1 MNSKNLKYL
10 VHFVA
15 VSLLALLSSPTFSQV
30 FVNADGTTDPYKALN
45 DKGWYEEETSLHPG
59 VKHITQQWNDAL
71 KKYVFAFTIHKD
83 VDGDGSERIDRQ
95 RLEIKTY
102 GRSPDN
108 MKAAYG
114 ETHTYRWKFKLDAGF
129 QPSPSFC
136 HIHQLKA
143 GDGDDAG
150 SPLITITP
158 RTGNP
163 DKLQIIFVAPT
174 AAGGGTTYLKE
185 VELAPFKGTWVE
197 VQEKVTFAHN
207 GDIDIV
213 IRRVDD
219 ETVLLRHHSDL
230 LDLWRGTATFIRPK
244 FGIYR
249 SLNNVSYL
257 RDETVL
263 FADFSLYEGTDFTA
277 PVAPS
282 GLEIAPVAGNQL
294 KLTWKDNSVNE
305 DLFRIEISEDGN
317 IWKYFATVPADS
329 SNYTTSGFTA
339 GKTYWFRVR
348 TENVAGNSTF
358 SNAANYSQV
367 TGMVPGRK
375 VQSQFRAW
383 FNNGFLYFS
392 YNLPQK
398 QPVRLSLHS
407 MQGHELFSV
416 TGDSGQ
422 GECQNACPV
431 DFLTEGIYIAHL
443 AARNFSGVQKL
454 YFKK

>member
-1 MNSKNLKYL
+1 MIQNQLKHKSL
-10 VHFVA
+10 FLTF
-15 VSLLALLSSPTFSQV
+15 SLLLLICPAFLQI

-45 DKGWYEEETSLHPG
+45 DRGWYEEETSLHPG

-71 KKYVFAFTIHKD
+71 KKYVFAFTMHKG

-150 SPLITITP
+150 APLITITP
-158 RTGNP
+158 RAGNP
-163 DKLQIIFVAPT
+163 DKLQLIFVAP
-174 AAGGGTTYLKE
+174 AAIGGGTTYLKE

-197 VQEKVTFAHN
+197 VQEKVKFAHDGN
-207 GDIDIV
+207 IDVV
-213 IRRVDD
+213 IRRIDD
-219 ETVLLRHHSDL
+219 ETILLRHHSDL

-249 SLNNVSYL
+249 SLNNISYL

-263 FADFSLYEGTDFTA
+263 FADYSLYEGTDFTA

-282 GLEIAPVAGNQL
+282 GLEIASVSENQL

-317 IWKYFATVPADS
+317 TWKYFATSPAGS

-339 GKTYWFRVR
+339 GKTYWVRVR
-348 TENVAGNSTF
+348 AENVVGNSTF
-358 SNAANYSQV
+358 SNVAAYSPV
-367 TGMVPGRK
+367 TGMVPVGE
-375 VQSQFRAW
+375 VQGQFRAW
-383 FNNGFLYFS
+383 FNNGSLYLS

-398 QPVRLSLHS
+398 VQVRLSLHTI
-407 MQGHELFSV
+407 QGHELFSV
-416 TGDSGQ
+416 TGESGQ
-422 GECQNACPV
+422 GECQNAYPV
-431 DFLTEGIYIAHL
+431 DFLAEGIYIARL
-443 AARNFSGVQKL
+443 AASSFSGEQKL
-454 YFKK
+454 FFKK